1 MPLSFRQLG
10 NTFIQGQNIYI
21 YPSGNSY
28 VISKPST
35 ESFGFTSVGVAGIDL
50 FPPSPT
56 YVLPIDVTQDLTGP
70 NSTMIFKSFSAG
82 TGIGIIDNNNTLIFT
97 AATQTVNGLTSF
109 TSAGTGNVLLLSTAI
124 TNNRLIYKTLTGTSN
139 LSVDNNNN
147 GTLTFSLAGSGVGT
161 IISGTNVGTGT
172 GVFCGLTTTVSS
184 NDTLAFYNL
193 SGGPN
198 FSIALNDGGEL
209 FVDRGSAVVTSF
221 RNEGGGARILSG
233 ISSDFRRLT
242 GRTISGVSFNIIT
255 ATTNSV
261 VSIRPTNTTAS
272 RFYINITTGLTTNA
286 NFGTDVTTGSMG
298 IGAAAVTTSRL
309 LIAAGTANISQI
321 RLQKSPNAVSSPS
334 DGDIYYITTGN
345 TLKFEKGTIET
356 DFVFKNSN
364 NFLTGTTPTKILL
377 MTSGGNI
384 TTKNV
389 VDFGVFNAISSLTIS
404 STASET
410 SIISSQLVTGNTK
423 TLYASNDLTNPQL
436 VVGKKFR
443 FNAKGIISFVNFAT
457 TTFKVKLGSTIIS
470 SGVTNSSLLVE
481 NVENTY
487 FEIDTTFTI
496 RTTGA
501 TGTVIGSG
509 KITTDQT
516 LLDLVSP
523 GRLFVALA
531 STGEKTIDT
540 TSNQI
545 FDVTAQFDVS
555 DASNSLTIYESTLE
569 YLN

>member
-1 MPLSFRQLG
+1 MPLSFKQAG
-10 NTFIQGQNIYI
+10 NLFVAGPNINI
-21 YPSGNSY
+21 YPSGNTFA
-28 VISKPST
+28 ISGSAPST
-35 ESFGFTSVGVAGIDL
+35 GGGFTGV
-50 FPPSPT
+50 
-56 YVLPIDVTQDLTGP
+56 
-70 NSTMIFKSFSAG
+70 
-82 TGIGIIDNNNTLIFT
+82 
-97 AATQTVNGLTSF
+97 
-109 TSAGTGNVLLLSTAI
+109 TSAGTGQYLIISATPIV
-124 TNNRLIYKTLTGTSN
+124 NNNLIYKSLSGTSN
-139 LSVDNNNN
+139 LSINDNDN
-147 GTLTFSLAGSGVGT
+147 GTLTFSLAGGGTGT

-172 GVFCGLTTTVSS
+172 GIFCGLTTTVSS

-193 SGGPN
+193 SGGPD
-198 FSIALNDGGEL
+198 FSVALNDNNEI
-209 FVDRGSAVVTSF
+209 FVDRGKTILTSF
-221 RNEGGGARILSG
+221 RNEGGGARILSA
-233 ISSDFRRLT
+233 ISTNFRTLFA
-242 GRTISGVSFNIIT
+242 RTISGVGFNIIT

-272 RFYINITTGLTTNA
+272 RLYISNATSQLTTDTF
-286 NFGTDVTTGSMG
+286 FGADATSGSLS
-298 IGAAAVTTSRL
+298 IGAAVSTTSRL

-321 RLQKSPNAVSSPS
+321 RLTKSPNAVSSPL

-345 TLKFEKGTIET
+345 TLKFYKSTIET

-364 NFLTGTTPTKILL
+364 YFLTGTTPTKILM

-389 VDFGVFNAISSLTIS
+389 VDFGVFNTVSSLTIS
-404 STASET
+404 NTISEI

-423 TLYASNDLTNPQL
+423 TLYASNDLSNPQL

-443 FNAKGIISFVNFAT
+443 FNAKGIFSFLDFAQA
-457 TTFKVKLGSTIIS
+457 TFKLKLGSTIIS
-470 SGVTNSSLLVE
+470 SGVTNSSFSVEVVE
-481 NVENTY
+481 NAY

-509 KITTDQT
+509 KIITDQS
-516 LLDLVSP
+516 LLDAVSP

-540 TSNQI
+540 TSNQT
-545 FDVTAQFDVS
+545 FDVTVQFDAS
-555 DASNSLTIYESTLE
+555 DASNSITIYEATLE